1 MSDQSPVNRDAS
13 VQLGKASGTLEEEQ
27 LYTAWKLSKALK
39 AYLKAEA
46 IELV

>member
-1 MSDQSPVNRDAS
+1 MNRDAFG
-13 VQLGKASGTLEEEQ
+13 QLAKASGTLEEEQ